1 MAYIGQGIKQCTF
14 KVLDTSG
21 NTYNGS
27 NTTFSLGTQVGAA
40 AQLLVSHDG
49 VIQKPGTDYTLA
61 SGGASI
67 TFSTAPASG
76 ASIFIVEISGAV
88 GGTVTPSDNSVGV
101 TQLNLSDGSNGQAI
115 TTDGSG
121 TISFSTISTS
131 LTGID
136 DQSSS
141 NDDQLTITDTAVV
154 INEDSDDVD
163 FRVESNGNAN
173 MLFVSGGNDVVGI
186 GAEGDLGVGLHIKSA
201 DSSATVSGDG
211 DELVIENGSASNMGM
226 TLLSPTNGQAHIMF
240 GDSGDNDIGFIAYN
254 HDDNSM
260 KFRTNASERV
270 RIRGDGNFC
279 VASSNTDPSAN
290 NVTGCTL
297 QPSGRASFSRDSDHA
312 LDINRQ
318 SDDGAVA
325 AFRQAGSTEGS
336 ISISGSTTSY
346 VSFSGSH
353 WSRLADNS
361 KPTILRG
368 TVMES
373 ISTMVNWYGV
383 DYTVDSKPRYYYLGT
398 LPDGKS
404 VGDNH
409 TITVDGVAHTGTI
422 SKENNEQLPMC
433 KISDT
438 EDSKAVYGVF
448 MTWDNDDDAVND
460 MYVTSLGAFVVRIHK
475 DETVAIGD
483 YLQSKG
489 DGTAKKQAD
498 DILRASTIAKV
509 TSTEKTHT
517 YDDGSYCVPC
527 TLHCGQMSKLS
538 VNNTYFTPV
547 KKRTSIGDSSRSRPK
562 NKSTRRL
569 HKRTRGQGKP

>member
-1 MAYIGQGIKQCTF
+1 MAYIGQGIKQGTF

-27 NTTFSLGTQVGAA
+27 NTTFNLGTQVGSA

-49 VIQKPGTDYTLA
+49 VIQLPGTDYTLA
-61 SGGASI
+61 SGGTQI

-76 ASIFIVEISGAV
+76 ASIFIIEISGAV
-88 GGTVTPSDNSVGV
+88 GGTVTPSDNSVGI
-101 TQLNLSDGSNGQAI
+101 TQLNVSDGSNGQAL
-115 TTDGSG
+115 TTNGSG
-121 TISFSTISTS
+121 TLSFSTISTG

-141 NDDQLTITDTAVV
+141 NDDQVTITDTAVV

-186 GAEGDLGVGLHIKSA
+186 GAEGDLGVGLHIKTA
-201 DSSATVSGDG
+201 DSGATVSGDG

-240 GDSGDNDIGFIAYN
+240 GTSNDNDVGFIAYN
-254 HDDNSM
+254 HDGNQM
-260 KFRTNASERV
+260 KFKTDGSERL
-270 RIRGDGNFC
+270 RIDPHLKYNK
-279 VASSNTDPSAN
+279 TDIAVGTAGFHVIQSGSDAN
-290 NVTGCTL
+290 
-297 QPSGRASFSRDSDHA
+297 A
-312 LDINRQ
+312 
-318 SDDGAVA
+318 GAVTA
-325 AFRQAGSTEGS
+325 ASTTPWQVNRLSNDGQLIALRQDSSEEGS
-336 ISISGSTTSY
+336 INVSGGTVSY
-346 VSFSGSH
+346 NTFCGAH

-373 ISTMVNWYGV
+373 IATMCDWYQV
-383 DYTVDSKPRYYYLGT
+383 EYTKINTDDDGKETSWVQKESIS

-404 VGDNH
+404 VGDSH
-409 TITVDGVAHTGTI
+409 TITVDGVEYTGTI
-422 SKENNEQLPMC
+422 VKEDNEQLPKC

-438 EDSKAVYGVF
+438 EESKSVYGVF
-448 MTWDNDDDAVND
+448 LSWDDADDGLDGDVND
-460 MYVTSLGAFVVRIHK
+460 MNVAGLGAFVVRIHK

-527 TLHCGQMSKLS
+527 TLHCG
-538 VNNTYFTPV
+538 
-547 KKRTSIGDSSRSRPK
+547 
-562 NKSTRRL
+562 
-569 HKRTRGQGKP
+569 